1 MPIIQRSKLLNLI
14 TPGTYNTLILHR
26 FTSVG
31 AYLGMPDAAY
41 EDVVLLPNKYLKPG
55 MQEGGEVE
63 VFIYLDSE
71 DRPVATTET
80 PLIEIGKFAE
90 LEVKEVNR
98 VGAFL
103 DWGLEKDLFVPYS
116 EMVFKLEVGVKY
128 IFGMFFD
135 ERTGRLVATPR
146 ISHLLER
153 ENITLQGSEKV
164 ELWVYNETEL
174 GYQVIVNGKY
184 GGLIY
189 ENEAFEELQIGD
201 RRTGFVK
208 QVRPDGKI
216 DVSLRPLG
224 VASIEPN
231 AQKVLDVLN
240 ANGGF
245 LGLSDKS
252 KPEEITEKLNMSKK
266 AFKKAIG
273 SLYKKRLI
281 IIEDRGIK
289 AQVQNY
295 TPEGPKHLRNKKQ

>member
-1 MPIIQRSKLLNLI
+1 MIN
-14 TPGTYNTLILHR
+14 PGKYNTLILHR

-31 AYLGMPDAAY
+31 AYLGLPDAAY

-55 MQEGGEVE
+55 MKEGSELE

-80 PLIEIGKFAE
+80 PLLEIGKFAE
-90 LEVKEVNR
+90 LEVREVNR

-116 EMVFKLEVGVKY
+116 EMVFKLEIGEKY
-128 IFGMFFD
+128 IFGMFLD
-135 ERTGRLVATPR
+135 EQTGRLVATPR
-146 ISHLLER
+146 ISHLLQR
-153 ENITLQGSEKV
+153 ENVALQGSEQV
-164 ELWVYNETEL
+164 DIWVYNETEL

-189 ENEAFEELQIGD
+189 ENEAFEELEIGE

-208 QVRPDGKI
+208 QVRHDGKI
-216 DVSLRPLG
+216 DVSLQPLG

-231 AQKVLDVLN
+231 AQKVLDALN
-240 ANGGF
+240 AEGGK

-252 KPEEITEKLNMSKK
+252 TPEAITEKLGMSKK

-281 IIEDRGIK
+281 KIEDRSISAK
-289 AQVQNY
+289 VQNY
-295 TPEGPKHLRNKKQ
+295 TPEGPKHLRDKKE

>member
-1 MPIIQRSKLLNLI
+1 MIN
-14 TPGTYNTLILHR
+14 PGKYNTLILHR

-31 AYLGMPDAAY
+31 AYLGLPDAAY

-55 MQEGGEVE
+55 MKEGSELE

-80 PLIEIGKFAE
+80 PLLEIGKFAE
-90 LEVKEVNR
+90 LEVREVNR

-116 EMVFKLEVGVKY
+116 EMVFKLEIGEKY
-128 IFGMFFD
+128 IFGMFLD
-135 ERTGRLVATPR
+135 EQTGRLVATPR
-146 ISHLLER
+146 ISHLLQR
-153 ENITLQGSEKV
+153 ENVALQGSEQV
-164 ELWVYNETEL
+164 DIWVYNETEL

-189 ENEAFEELQIGD
+189 ENEAFEELEIGE

-208 QVRPDGKI
+208 QVRHDGKI
-216 DVSLRPLG
+216 DVSLQPLG

-240 ANGGF
+240 AEGGK

-252 KPEEITEKLNMSKK
+252 TPEAITEKLGMSKK

-281 IIEDRGIK
+281 KIEDRSISAK
-289 AQVQNY
+289 VQNY
-295 TPEGPKHLRNKKQ
+295 TPEGPKHLRDKKE